1 MIRAFGAQRAS
12 LAWRRTVVVAAMAC
26 ASASAQAVSQTVS
39 QMVAQT
45 VSTHGWGS
53 REIPYD
59 GKVTFVRLRWRGGR
73 LGTRRVMG
81 GGPNFW
87 LHEFPRAER
96 NFMDTL
102 SQVTAVDTR
111 IDGSLIL
118 TLDDPQL
125 FRHPIA
131 VMWEPG
137 FWTMTD
143 QEAERLRAYLLKG
156 GFVIFHDFEEEQWE
170 NFEAQTQR
178 VIPDAHWF
186 RMDPSHGVFRAL
198 FQMELDDF
206 QHPPGHHLYGFTPQ
220 YFGLFEDNN
229 PKGRLLAIANYN
241 TNLAEFWQVAGSGFF
256 PVDSDN
262 DAFKLGINY
271 IIYGMTH

>member
-1 MIRAFGAQRAS
+1 MTGARFG
-12 LAWRRTVVVAAMAC
+12 WRKIVAVVALVGVTLTAQP
-26 ASASAQAVSQTVS
+26 ASPAASQAFSPRALT
-39 QMVAQT
+39 T
-45 VSTHGWGS
+45 GWGS

-59 GKVTFVRLRWRGGR
+59 GKFTFVRLRWRTGR
-73 LGTRRVMG
+73 LGTRRVRAP
-81 GGPNFW
+81 GPNFW
-87 LHEFPRAER
+87 LHEFPRAEQ
-96 NFMDTL
+96 NLMETM
-102 SQVTAVDTR
+102 SQVTAIDTR
-111 IDGSLIL
+111 TDGSLIL

-125 FRHPIA
+125 FRYPIA

-143 QEAERLRAYLLKG
+143 QEAERLREYLLKG
-156 GFVIFHDFEEEQWE
+156 GFVIFHDFEQEQWE
-170 NFEAQTQR
+170 NFEAQMRR
-178 VIPDAHWF
+178 VIPDAHWY
-186 RMDPSHGVFRAL
+186 RMDPQHNVFKAL

-206 QHPPGHHLYGFTPQ
+206 QHPPGHHLYGFTPE

-229 PKGRLLAIANYN
+229 PRGRLLAIANYN

-256 PVDSDN
+256 PIDSDN